1 MLSQQLKKKSWDPWS
16 ARLYQGA
23 WAEAEAEREVGSGV
37 QRVSRGVS
45 ILLIECHEWQATFQI
60 FFQYKT
66 QKTELLELVFL
77 AKTTSFYF
85 KDIFHVHFL
94 TFHDTNF
101 RFFSRALF

>member
-1 MLSQQLKKKSWDPWS
+1 MVSQQLKKQKVDPWS

-45 ILLIECHEWQATFQI
+45 ILLIEFHEWQATFQI

-66 QKTELLELVFL
+66 LKTELLELVF
-77 AKTTSFYF
+77 F
-85 KDIFHVHFL
+85 KDNFHVHFL
-94 TFHDTNF
+94 TFHGHNF
-101 RFFSRALF
+101 WFFSRILF